1 MRWPKKELL
10 VPSLVATFNML
21 VVVNI
26 FATWIFVQFVHY
38 HSQNTPLSP
47 NDYLFELA
55 TKEDMEKLSDSSV
68 GAITLSDGRYFV
80 KAPGWH
86 ELNMP
91 QYYAPSVDGR
101 WYVLVMTKGTAH
113 FTRRWIENILFV
125 LMAALPAL
133 VLSIWNLRRIG
144 RLAQPSVLPEGAGDQ
159 RGKS

>member
-10 VPSLVATFNML
+10 VPSFLAAFNMI
-21 VVVNI
+21 VVLNLI
-26 FATWIFVQFVHY
+26 STWIFVHFVHY
-38 HSQNTPLSP
+38 HAQYTPLSP

-55 TKEDMEKLSDSSV
+55 TKEDMVKLSDPSV
-68 GAITLSDGRYFV
+68 KEITLSDGRYFV

-86 ELNMP
+86 QLNMT

-101 WYVLVMTKGTAH
+101 WYVRVTTKGTAH
-113 FTRRWIENILFV
+113 FARRWTENILFV

-144 RLAQPSVLPEGAGDQ
+144 RSSQPPVFTEGASQQGA
-159 RGKS
+159 KS